1 MRPFCNREGP
11 RRPRLVVLLL
21 LLLMMLA
28 WPYAAGAETPRIAT
42 VDWTI
47 AETLLALGVTPV
59 GVAQTDAYREWVGA
73 PSLPEEVIDIGLR
86 AQPNRELLAQ
96 LRLDRILISPMF
108 SPLKPSLE
116 RIAPTSTVA
125 LYTQGDDLWTRLKK
139 ATRKIAAF
147 ANREE
152 RADKLL
158 ASLEAH
164 LAELRSGL
172 SDAAKARPLLVVQ
185 FMDDRH
191 VRVFGEHSLYNAVMQ
206 RLGLENAWQRETN
219 YWGFSLVGLKALATL
234 DEARL
239 VVVDPMPVGVEES
252 LETSAI
258 WQHLPSVRRGGVLTL
273 PPVWSFGGAP
283 SARRFADN
291 LTQALHET
299 SSTAAHHEAPDA

>member
-11 RRPRLVVLLL
+11 RRPRLVVL